1 LTPVHQAG
9 VCAFYGECG
18 RNPEVNVSLVP
29 SNVPC
34 LSNTPARV
42 ARGALLSLLRVV
54 CPELAQGDNDTA
66 RVCCSY
72 GQLVAL
78 RLSVELSGAVLAR
91 CPSCARNF
99 ANLYCHNICSPDQS
113 LFTNV
118 TRVTNYA
125 AVPGAQAVLEYQLF
139 YRHRYAEAA
148 FTSCQGVRLPA
159 TGGYA
164 ISTMCGRYGA
174 QLCTAQRWLDFQGDK
189 NNGLAPLQIDFQLL
203 PNGSEPGQGIVPL
216 DAPVWGCD
224 EAPSAEQEPCS
235 CQDCA
240 QACPPV
246 VPPADPAP
254 PFSIGRADG
263 VLVICVLLFAGLA
276 LAFLA
281 AVLCRRG
288 TAEA

>member
-1 LTPVHQAG
+1 LTPRHQAG

-29 SNVPC
+29 SRVPC

-42 ARGALLSLLRVV
+42 ASAALLSLLRSV
-54 CPELAQGDNDTA
+54 CPELVRGDNETT
-66 RVCCSY
+66 RVCCTY
-72 GQLVAL
+72 GQLSAL
-78 RLSVELSGAVLAR
+78 QLSVGLSGAVLAR
-91 CPSCARNF
+91 CPACARNF

-118 TRVTNYA
+118 TRVAEYA
-125 AVPGAQAVLEYQLF
+125 ALPGARAVLQYQLF
-139 YRHRYAEAA
+139 YRQRYAEDA
-148 FTSCQGVRLPA
+148 FASCRDVRLPA

-164 ISTMCGRYGA
+164 IATMCGRYGA

-203 PNGSEPGQGIVPL
+203 PDGSEPGEGIAPL

-224 EAPSAEQEPCS
+224 QALDEDHEPCS

-240 QACPPV
+240 RSCPPV
-246 VPPADPAP
+246 VPPPEPPP
-254 PFSIGRADG
+254 PFRIGQADG

-276 LAFLA
+276 LLFLLA
-281 AVLCRRG
+281 LLCRRG
-288 TAEA
+288 SAEP